1 MQSMAIFLFR
11 LGAHAG
17 QGRGDAGTKGPG
29 GYLLLIKR
37 VPGSGKQFQWVWTW
51 FGQFLEPPGLNWA
64 TEINDRP

>member
-37 VPGSGKQFQWVWTW
+37 VPGFRKAVSVGLDMVRAV
-51 FGQFLEPPGLNWA
+51 PGAAGAELGNG
-64 TEINDRP
+64 NQ